1 MEVCSRSSVV
11 LSFGGGI
18 GWGGGR
24 GRCGTSFPG
33 EEGSQESYLRGEDR
47 KNFKN
52 EDGALY
58 SHVLPRKQFVNQMQS
73 VLSRLEPRT
82 SVGGST
88 FPRSIF
94 GASFLSLEAG

>member
-1 MEVCSRSSVV
+1 MEVCPRSSVV

-24 GRCGTSFPG
+24 GRCGATFPG
-33 EEGSQESYLRGEDR
+33 EEGSQESYLHGEDR

-58 SHVLPRKQFVNQMQS
+58 SHVLPGETVCKS
-73 VLSRLEPRT
+73 D
-82 SVGGST
+82 
-88 FPRSIF
+88 
-94 GASFLSLEAG
+94 AKHSLPTRAMDVCRGLHLP